1 MSEFQGRVLEPWEG
15 GRLVHN
21 KEREDVGMSEDDGDS
36 MMTCKREDTG
46 GSITKYQFLFEGMVR
61 VIVDLS

>member
-1 MSEFQGRVLEPWEG
+1 M
-15 GRLVHN
+15 HN